1 MNGISEI
8 PIVKV
13 IRPEVKLLDGGF
25 FVNGTSNPVST
36 THFGQLKGL
45 MTITYSATGKFNV
58 TFGPGISFVGT
69 PIFNVGIS
77 MKAGDTAVDI
87 KQLGAWNN
95 STRTVVFQVVDYAGA
110 AAAPPAA
117 DADRFVTFTINVVD
131 SAAR

>member
-1 MNGISEI
+1 MNGITEI

-13 IRPEVKLLDGGF
+13 IRPEVKILDGGF

-45 MTITYSATGKFNV
+45 MTITYSATGKFNIV
-58 TFGPGISFVGT
+58 FASGISFVGT
-69 PIFNVGIS
+69 PIFTFQVS
-77 MKAGDTAVDI
+77 MKAGDTAVDV

-95 STRTVVFQVVDYAGA
+95 TTRTVICQTVDYAGA
-110 AAAPPAA
+110 AAAPAAA